1 MYGTEEEVGRAI
13 QESGVPREK
22 LFITNK
28 VAQGIDDIH
37 AAIQKS
43 LEKLQSHYFDLS
55 NSRDDPI
62 AEELTSSQLSY
73 SYMYSVLCQVGC
85 RLPACMEV
93 NGTSQRGWEI
103 QIDRLSSNNYLSWL
117 RENGL
122 QSGSFKD
129 LTPASRAPDGPL
141 REPLAR
147 IAKKHG
153 TTEAAVLIN
162 WTIQNKV
169 LAVTITT
176 KPERLD
182 EYA

>member
-1 MYGTEEEVGRAI
+1 M
-13 QESGVPREK
+13 
-22 LFITNK
+22 
-28 VAQGIDDIH
+28 
-37 AAIQKS
+37 
-43 LEKLQSHYFDLS
+43 
-55 NSRDDPI
+55 
-62 AEELTSSQLSY
+62 AEAT
-73 SYMYSVLCQVGC
+73 MP
-85 RLPACMEV
+85 PAF
-93 NGTSQRGWEI
+93 N
-103 QIDRLSSNNYLSWL
+103 QI
-117 RENGL
+117 E
-122 QSGSFKD
+122 
-129 LTPASRAPDGPL
+129 APDGPL

>member
-1 MYGTEEEVGRAI
+1 MELIKTAIKKGFYHLDCSEMYGTEEEVGRAI

-103 QIDRLSSNNYLSWL
+103 QIDRCRQL
-117 RENGL
+117 
-122 QSGSFKD
+122 
-129 LTPASRAPDGPL
+129 LTPSG
-141 REPLAR
+141 
-147 IAKKHG
+147 
-153 TTEAAVLIN
+153 
-162 WTIQNKV
+162 
-169 LAVTITT
+169 
-176 KPERLD
+176 
-182 EYA
+182 